1 MFHSDVSMLGCS
13 YFVVEKREHL
23 CQLSCS
29 EIPTVPMGPDALGGS
44 RQQLWEGECR
54 SGCSMQSTAQGCVFK
69 DRGLDFLLKAVE
81 IKSRCEVL

>member
-1 MFHSDVSMLGCS
+1 MLGYS
-13 YFVVEKREHL
+13 YCGVEKREHL
-23 CQLSCS
+23 CQLSRS

-44 RQQLWEGECR
+44 RQEPWEGKCR
-54 SGCSMQSTAQGCVFK
+54 LGYSVQSTAQGCVFK

>member
-29 EIPTVPMGPDALGGS
+29 EIPTVLMGPDALGGS
-44 RQQLWEGECR
+44 RQEPWEGKGR
-54 SGCSMQSTAQGCVFK
+54 LGCSVQSTVQGCVFK
-69 DRGLDFLLKAVE
+69 DRGLDFLLKAE
-81 IKSRCEVL
+81 EMKSRCEVL